1 MLFSITNLPLEPSS
15 VILINLM
22 RLVAIRSVAIF
33 LSVYVYEYLK
43 CLLKIC
49 TQYIYL
55 YIILISLFYYFFNI
69 IIIYFSTI
77 RYESMFDIIIFLHNI
92 SVWYLL
98 YLIVFCMLSKK
109 ALFLCKCYIYI
120 YIYIYI
126 LQYLPLSQISQ
137 VFCGVSILI
146 FLFLIFK

>member
-126 LQYLPLSQISQ
+126 YCNICRCHKYPRYFA
-137 VFCGVSILI
+137 VFQ
-146 FLFLIFK
+146 F